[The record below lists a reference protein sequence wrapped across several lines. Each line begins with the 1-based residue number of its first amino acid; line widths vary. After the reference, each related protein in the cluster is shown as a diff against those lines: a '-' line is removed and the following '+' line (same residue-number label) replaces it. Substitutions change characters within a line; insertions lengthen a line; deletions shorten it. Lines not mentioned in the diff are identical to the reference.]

1 MQIRVQGPTYFSQN
15 DETAMFE
22 WLGRMAVLRDVTGE
36 GHDLIIR
43 LKRAPTDN
51 QLRDLLAL
59 FFRYQMD
66 MRRWRFCERPRM
78 KAGSQIKAATG
89 SMPCLGEPKVAFA
102 HQRLKS
108 CLSPSTQEAG
118 RQPTPYQPFQVTRR

>member
-1 MQIRVQGPTYFSQN
+1 MIEGCEQTVGLPEQDERMQIRVQGPTYFSQN

-36 GHDLIIR
+36 GYDLIIR

-66 MRRWRFCERPRM
+66 MRPLAILRTTRNEGW
-78 KAGSQIKAATG
+78 
-89 SMPCLGEPKVAFA
+89 FA
-102 HQRLKS
+102 DQGGYWFD
-108 CLSPSTQEAG
+108 AVFG
-118 RQPTPYQPFQVTRR
+118 RT

>member
-22 WLGRMAVLRDVTGE
+22 WLGRITVVREVTGE
-36 GHDLIIR
+36 RRDLIIV

-59 FFRYQMD
+59 FSRYRMD
-66 MRRWRFCERPRM
+66 MTPL
-78 KAGSQIKAATG
+78 AALRTAKNQ
-89 SMPCLGEPKVAFA
+89 SWF
-102 HQRLKS
+102 S
-108 CLSPSTQEAG
+108 DPSGYWFEAVFG
-118 RQPTPYQPFQVTRR
+118 RS

>member
-22 WLGRMAVLRDVTGE
+22 WLARISVVRDVSGE
-36 GHDLIIR
+36 ECDLIVQ
-43 LKRAPTDN
+43 LKRSPTDN

-66 MRRWRFCERPRM
+66 MTPL
-78 KAGSQIKAATG
+78 AALKTAKNESWFADPG
-89 SMPCLGEPKVAFA
+89 TYWFDKVFG
-102 HQRLKS
+102 
-108 CLSPSTQEAG
+108 T
-118 RQPTPYQPFQVTRR
+118 T

>member
-66 MRRWRFCERPRM
+66 MRPLAILRTTRNEGW
-78 KAGSQIKAATG
+78 
-89 SMPCLGEPKVAFA
+89 FA
-102 HQRLKS
+102 DQGGYWFD
-108 CLSPSTQEAG
+108 AVFG
-118 RQPTPYQPFQVTRR
+118 RT

>member
-1 MQIRVQGPTYFSQN
+1 MLIRVQGPTYFSQN

-22 WLGRMAVLRDVTGE
+22 WLGRITVIRNVTGE
-36 GHDLIIR
+36 ARDLIIR

-66 MRRWRFCERPRM
+66 MTPLTAMRTAKNESWFSDQ
-78 KAGSQIKAATG
+78 GSYWFDAVFKR
-89 SMPCLGEPKVAFA
+89 S
-102 HQRLKS
+102 
-108 CLSPSTQEAG
+108 
-118 RQPTPYQPFQVTRR
+118 

>member
-1 MQIRVQGPTYFSQN
+1 MLIRVQGPTYFSQN

-22 WLGRMAVLRDVTGE
+22 WLGRITVVDNVTGE
-36 GHDLIIR
+36 GSDLIIR

-66 MRRWRFCERPRM
+66 MTPLAVLRTAKNESWFLDQGNFWFD
-78 KAGSQIKAATG
+78 AI
-89 SMPCLGEPKVAFA
+89 F
-102 HQRLKS
+102 
-108 CLSPSTQEAG
+108 G
-118 RQPTPYQPFQVTRR
+118 RA